1 MDVESADD
9 MQLRLQLLGPPLV
22 QVGKHPLEVDTRK
35 ATALLIYLAVTGE
48 IQRRESLAT
57 LFWPESDA
65 AHAKA
70 ALRRTL
76 SALRKALAGQWLN
89 SDRELVSL
97 QADWLDCTVFAELVA
112 ATRTHDHPADQ
123 GCDLCIDPLT
133 QAAELYRGNFLEGFT
148 LPDSPDFDDWQY
160 FHQLSYQ
167 RQLSEALQRLST
179 AHQDRGDFGLADE
192 YANRLLSLDPLNE
205 AAHRMLMWVYA
216 RSGRRQLALR
226 QYQECV
232 RVLQEELGAPP
243 LDETFDL
250 NERIKAGELEA
261 VGREVTDGLASS
273 GRSGEGT
280 GLALATGGGWGAEGG
295 ELPLI
300 GREREL
306 AELHAWY
313 QAVDHAP
320 RVLFVEGE
328 LGVGKSRLV
337 HEFIQTLPGA
347 GVRTLQAR
355 CYPDEATYAY
365 RPWVD
370 ALRSGLKSVEIEARL
385 RPLPKTWL
393 SEAARLLP
401 ELGQHYPQA
410 QDPTQAS
417 SSTSGQDRFLES
429 LAQIVAAMLHSTQ
442 PGLIYLDDLHWAD
455 EASLDLLTYL
465 MRHGSDMQ
473 ALVVAGWRTEGL
485 VGEQQLRTFMRRLP
499 QRRTG
504 SIHLQRLD
512 REQVSELASRAGLA
526 KSVSE
531 ENLYRET
538 EGLPF
543 FVSEYIR
550 AVQSMDRESEWG
562 IPTSIRQ
569 AIETRLDA
577 LSGTGK
583 QLLSTAAVIG
593 RSFEF
598 ETLRM
603 VSGRSQEETVA
614 GIEELIGAGSI
625 REFQSNSPT
634 LGPSYDFTHEKLRE
648 VALET
653 TTQARQRLLHAR
665 AAEAL
670 ARLQGNRQTG
680 MLAARIAHHLLR
692 AGDEPAAAE
701 RYLQAAEHARSL
713 YANEQALAHYRSA
726 LALGLADQAG
736 LHLAIGDMLTLTGRY
751 PEAVQ
756 NFEAAIALQPDQTT
770 AGIEHKLGLVYERW
784 GRWERAQTHLAAAAE
799 AATTAAEQA
808 HIYADW
814 SLNAHRQGQQEPARQ
829 LIQRALE
836 QAEAADDLR
845 ALAQAHNIL
854 GILARSQGD
863 AVSAREQ
870 LQQSL
875 EYAGRLSDLNMRS
888 AALNNLALALAQ
900 DGQLEAALDAA
911 REALEICQSLG
922 DRHRAAALHSN
933 LADLL
938 HQTGDEQ
945 QARRHLTQSAELFA
959 AVGVDSGGFEPEI
972 WKLVEW

>member
-1 MDVESADD
+1 
-9 MQLRLQLLGPPLV
+9 MQLKLQLLGPPLV
-22 QVGKHPLEVDTRK
+22 QVGGHSLEVDTRK

-48 IQRRESLAT
+48 VQRRESLAV

-76 SALRKALAGQWLN
+76 SALRKALANQWLN
-89 SDRELVSL
+89 SDREVVSL
-97 QADWLDCTVFAELVA
+97 QADWLDCTLFAELVA
-112 ATRTHDHPADQ
+112 ATRTHGHPSDH
-123 GCDLCIDPLT
+123 GCDLCIEPLT
-133 QAAELYRGNFLEGFT
+133 QAAQLYRGNFLEGFT

-160 FHQLSYQ
+160 FHQLAYQ

-179 AHQDRGDFGLADE
+179 AHQARGEFGLADE

-205 AAHRMLMWVYA
+205 AAHRMLMSVYA

-243 LDETFDL
+243 LDETVDL

-261 VGREVTDGLASS
+261 IGRGAADGLVSS
-273 GRSGEGT
+273 GRSAEVT
-280 GLALATGGGWGAEGG
+280 SVATLTGGGGWVAEGG

-306 AELHAWY
+306 AELQAWY
-313 QAVDHAP
+313 EAVEGAP

-328 LGVGKSRLV
+328 LGVGKSRLAL
-337 HEFIQTLPGA
+337 EFIQSLPGNR
-347 GVRTLQAR
+347 VRTLQAR

-370 ALRSGLKSVEIEARL
+370 ALRTGLKSAEADARL
-385 RPLPKTWL
+385 GALPSIWL
-393 SEAARLLP
+393 SEAVRLLP
-401 ELGQHYPQA
+401 ELEQRFPLA
-410 QDPTQAS
+410 QEPTQAS
-417 SSTSGQDRFLES
+417 TSTSGQDRFLES
-429 LAQIVAAMLHSTQ
+429 LAQIAAALLDGPQ
-442 PGLIYLDDLHWAD
+442 PGLIILDDLHWAD

-465 MRHGSDMQ
+465 MRHGSEMQ
-473 ALVVAGWRTEGL
+473 ALVVVGWRTEGL
-485 VGEQQLRTFMRRLP
+485 VGEQQLRTVMGRLP

-504 SIHLQRLD
+504 SIHLERLN
-512 REQVSELASRAGLA
+512 REQVSELASRTGLA
-526 KSVSE
+526 ESVSAE
-531 ENLYRET
+531 ALYRET

-550 AVQSMDRESEWG
+550 TVQSMDSESEWG
-562 IPTSIRQ
+562 IPPSIRQ
-569 AIETRLDA
+569 AIESRLNA

-583 QLLSTAAVIG
+583 QLLSTAAVLG

-598 ETLRM
+598 ETLCM

-625 REFQSNSPT
+625 REFQSSSPS
-634 LGPSYDFTHEKLRE
+634 LGPSYDFAHEKLRE

-680 MLAARIAHHLLR
+680 MLAARMAHHLLR
-692 AGDEPAAAE
+692 AGDEPAAAQK
-701 RYLQAAEHARSL
+701 YLEAAEHARSV

-726 LALGLADQAG
+726 LALGLADQSG
-736 LHLAIGDMLTLTGRY
+736 LHVAIGDMLTLTGRY
-751 PEAVQ
+751 QEAVQ
-756 NFEAAIALQPDQTT
+756 NFEAAMALRPDQAT
-770 AGIEHKLGLVYERW
+770 AGVENKLGLVYARW
-784 GRWERAQTHLAAAAE
+784 GRWDRAQTHLAAAAE
-799 AATTAAEQA
+799 AAATAAEQA
-808 HIYADW
+808 RIFADW
-814 SLNAHRQGQQEPARQ
+814 SLNAHRQGQQEQARQ
-829 LIQRALE
+829 LIERALE
-836 QAEAADDLR
+836 QAQAADDPR
-845 ALAQAHNIL
+845 ALAQVHNIL
-854 GILARSQGD
+854 GILARALGD

-870 LQQSL
+870 LQHSL
-875 EYAGRLSDLNMRS
+875 KYAGKLSDLNMRS

-900 DGQLEAALDAA
+900 DGQLEAALEAA

-959 AVGVDSGGFEPEI
+959 AVGVESGGFEPEI